1 MNRLNLILGLILAPS
16 FALQSQANDS
26 VREAIEKAIPYVQRQ
41 GAWWIDEK
49 ACVSCHRVGQM
60 LWSLNTARS
69 KGLTVSSRLD
79 EWTSWAIDKSLSKH
93 DDGQLHG
100 ERNKDGLAQLLLAR
114 NRTIDKYDAQHE
126 QFAKLI
132 AIGQEEDGTWKP
144 GGQLPGQKRDKLE
157 TTNVGTAWIAV
168 ALFDYRESAD
178 VKASFNRAIKHLNSV
193 NSAKSAEWF
202 VARLLL
208 AVKQKD
214 ATEIEAMI
222 NRLMATQ
229 NDDGGWGWILNQESD
244 ALATG
249 MVLYALNQSGVNPK
263 QERISKAVEFLT
275 SSQNDDGSW
284 DVKGTKNAKKDHV
297 EETSTY
303 WGTTWAVIALLE
315 FVADPS

>member
-1 MNRLNLILGLILAPS
+1 MNRLNLILGLTLGLILPPS
-16 FALQSQANDS
+16 FALQSHANDS

-93 DDGQLHG
+93 DDG
-100 ERNKDGLAQLLLAR
+100 
-114 NRTIDKYDAQHE
+114 
-126 QFAKLI
+126 
-132 AIGQEEDGTWKP
+132 
-144 GGQLPGQKRDKLE
+144 
-157 TTNVGTAWIAV
+157 
-168 ALFDYRESAD
+168 
-178 VKASFNRAIKHLNSV
+178 
-193 NSAKSAEWF
+193 
-202 VARLLL
+202 
-208 AVKQKD
+208 
-214 ATEIEAMI
+214 
-222 NRLMATQ
+222 
-229 NDDGGWGWILNQESD
+229 GWGWILNHESD

-249 MVLYALNQSGVNPK
+249 MVLYALNQSGIAPK
-263 QERISKAVEFLT
+263 QERILKAVEFLT